1 MRRQLGSRSSAVDS
15 GLVGTALDDLVDM
28 LDLER
33 LEVNLFRGVSLEEG
47 RTRVFGGQVLAQA
60 LVAAGRTVDSEIPV
74 HSLHAYFL
82 RPGDPETPI
91 VFDVDRIRDG
101 RSFMTRRV
109 VAIQHGRAIFNMATS
124 FHVVEDGPEHSDP
137 MPDVPEPED
146 VPAAPRPEW
155 RRPEQLDRSAA
166 EWRKEQPIEM
176 RFVGTPTW
184 ARTEPSAADQDLWL
198 RAVGTLPDDPML
210 HAAIVAYASDFML
223 LSTAAL
229 PHAPRLGPREVH
241 DREPRPRD
249 VVPPPVPRRRVA
261 AVPLPQPG
269 RGARARACRS
279 EASSVVTAS
288 SASPIAQEGLLRP
301 VS

>member
-1 MRRQLGSRSSAVDS
+1 LQS
-15 GLVGTALDDLVDM
+15 VGTALDDLVDM

-60 LVAAGRTVDSEIPV
+60 LVAAGRTVDAEIPV

-101 RSFMTRRV
+101 RSFVTRRV
-109 VAIQHGRAIFNMATS
+109 VAIQHGRAIFNMAMS

-137 MPDVPEPED
+137 MPDVPGPED
-146 VPAAPRPEW
+146 VPVSPRPEW
-155 RRPEQLDRSAA
+155 RRSEQLDRSAA

-176 RFVGTPTW
+176 RYVGTPTW

-229 PHAPRLGPREVH
+229 PHS
-241 DREPRPRD
+241 
-249 VVPPPVPRRRVA
+249 
-261 AVPLPQPG
+261 PG
-269 RGARARACRS
+269 WGH
-279 EASSVVTAS
+279 EKFMTAS
-288 SASPIAQEGLLRP
+288 LDHVMWFHRPCRADEWLLYHCHSPAAGHARGLSLGGIFRRDGKQCITIAQEGLLRP

>member
-1 MRRQLGSRSSAVDS
+1 M
-15 GLVGTALDDLVDM
+15 GTALDDLVDM

-60 LVAAGRTVDSEIPV
+60 LVAAGRTVDPAIPV

-101 RSFMTRRV
+101 RSFTTRRV

-124 FHVVEDGPEHSDP
+124 FHTVEDGPEHSDA
-137 MPDVPEPED
+137 MPDVPAPED
-146 VPAAPRPEW
+146 IAPVPRPPW

-166 EWRKEQPIEM
+166 DWRREQPIEM

-184 ARTEPSAADQDLWL
+184 ARTETGPADQDLWL

-210 HAAIVAYASDFML
+210 HAAVIAYASDFML
-223 LSTAAL
+223 LSTATL
-229 PHAPRLGPREVH
+229 PHAPGWGHEHLM
-241 DREPRPRD
+241 
-249 VVPPPVPRRRVA
+249 
-261 AVPLPQPG
+261 
-269 RGARARACRS
+269 
-279 EASSVVTAS
+279 TAS
-288 SASPIAQEGLLRP
+288 LDHVMWFHRPCRADEWLLYHLHSPAAAHARGLSYGGIYRRDGLQCITIAQEGLLRP
-301 VS
+301 VG

>member
-1 MRRQLGSRSSAVDS
+1 M
-15 GLVGTALDDLVDM
+15 GTALDDLVDM

-60 LVAAGRTVDSEIPV
+60 LVAAGRTVDAEIPV

-101 RSFMTRRV
+101 RSFITRRV

-124 FHVVEDGPEHSDP
+124 FHVLEDGPAHSDP

-146 VPAAPRPEW
+146 VSPSPRPEW
-155 RRPEQLDRSAA
+155 RRSEQLDRSAA

-184 ARTEPSAADQDLWL
+184 AGSEPRAADQDLWL

-223 LSTAAL
+223 LSTATL
-229 PHAPRLGPREVH
+229 PHAPGWGHGKFMTASLDHVMWFH
-241 DREPRPRD
+241 RPCRAD
-249 VVPPPVPRRRVA
+249 EWLLYHCHSPA
-261 AVPLPQPG
+261 A
-269 RGARARACRS
+269 ARARGLSLGGIFRRDGQQCI
-279 EASSVVTAS
+279 T
-288 SASPIAQEGLLRP
+288 IAQEGLLRP